1 MKQSLKSINSQNS
14 ATTIPNDQLTVSCNE
29 TEVGIHKPWDVGNA
43 TIKNIARPITTPP
56 DALPSG
62 CIALKSDLDNYLNK
76 GNITTSGTYLRTRG
90 GLMVGGINMNNHVIS
105 GLPASY
111 KNIQVNL
118 QDIVSVGMV
127 QEDIGVIADN
137 VTTLVEHMDKMT
149 DPSSGL
155 DQLSKDLGSPNK
167 SGDLQKPNEA
177 KWLVIAQGNTMQGTL
192 NFKQLEEDGLS
203 NKAPT
208 ITGLCITS
216 SSGSGSGTSTKTQ
229 ALGAISNGT
238 DASSLTRIV
247 TVDDF
252 TKTLSSLT
260 PSTGTGTGTT
270 TSTYP
275 EWTGMDMPF
284 ICLNY
289 PSSTSSNN
297 THTASKSADKFM
309 TYQDESSLKLLRRG
323 VYFVSFCY
331 DFSSTSSS
339 PATDVSCTLSLT
351 PDGGTKTEVYT
362 CSGKSDANLVG
373 QYYVFVAGDT
383 PSVSTTL
390 SIEVTPTPASK
401 KMWGV
406 SFRAC
411 Y

>member
-29 TEVGIHKPWDVGNA
+29 KEVGIYKPWDVGNA
-43 TIKNIARPITTPP
+43 TIKNIARPTANPP
-56 DALPSG
+56 DTLPAG

-90 GLMVGGINMNNHVIS
+90 GLMVGDINMNNHAIS
-105 GLPASY
+105 GLPSSY
-111 KNIQVNL
+111 KNIQVSL

-137 VTTLVEHMDKMT
+137 VTTLVEYMNKMT
-149 DPSSGL
+149 DPNSGL
-155 DQLSKDLGSPNK
+155 DQLSKDLGSPDQ
-167 SGDLQKPNEA
+167 SGNLQQPNAA

-192 NFKQLEEDGLS
+192 NFKKLEEDGLS

-208 ITGLCITS
+208 ITGLYITS
-216 SSGSGSGTSTKTQ
+216 SSGSGASTQTQ
-229 ALGAISNGT
+229 TLGAISNGT
-238 DASSLTRIV
+238 DASLLTRIV
-247 TVDDF
+247 AVDDF

-260 PSTGTGTGTT
+260 PSTGTGTTT
-270 TSTYP
+270 TYP

-297 THTASKSADKFM
+297 THTASKNADKFM
-309 TYQDESSLKLLRRG
+309 TYQNDSSLTLLRRG
-323 VYFVSFCY
+323 VYFISFCY
-331 DFSSTSSS
+331 DFSSTPSS

-351 PDGGTKTEVYT
+351 PNGGTKTAIYT
-362 CSGKSDANLVG
+362 CNGKSDTTLTG
-373 QYYVFVAGDT
+373 QYCVFVEGDS

-390 SIEVTPTPASK
+390 SIDVTPTPASK
-401 KMWGV
+401 KMWAI

>member
-1 MKQSLKSINSQNS
+1 MKQSLKSVNSQNS
-14 ATTIPNDQLTVSCNE
+14 TTTIPNDQLTISCSE
-29 TEVGIHKPWDVGNA
+29 MEIGIHKSWDVGNA
-43 TIKNIARPITTPP
+43 TIKNIVRPTATPP
-56 DALPSG
+56 DTLPAG
-62 CIALKSDLDNYLNK
+62 CIALKSDLNDYLSK
-76 GNITTSGTYLRTRG
+76 GNVTTSGTYLRTRG
-90 GLMVGGINMNNHVIS
+90 GLMVGDINMNNHVIS
-105 GLPASY
+105 GLPSSY
-111 KNIQVNL
+111 KNIQVNP
-118 QDIVSVGMV
+118 QDIVSIGMV

-137 VTTLVEHMDKMT
+137 VTTLIEHMDKMA

-155 DQLSKDLGSPNK
+155 DQLSKDLGSPDQ
-167 SGDLQKPNEA
+167 SGNLQYPNAA

-192 NFKQLEEDGLS
+192 NFKQLEEEGLS

-216 SSGSGSGTSTKTQ
+216 SSGSGASTQTQ

-238 DASSLTRIV
+238 DASSLIRIV
-247 TVDDF
+247 AVDDF
-252 TKTLSSLT
+252 IKTLSSLT
-260 PSTGTGTGTT
+260 PSIGTGTT
-270 TSTYP
+270 ATYP
-275 EWTGMDMPF
+275 EWTGVDTPF

-297 THTASKSADKFM
+297 THMASKNADKFM
-309 TYQDESSLKLLRRG
+309 TYQDESSIKLLRRG
-323 VYFVSFCY
+323 VYFISFCY

-351 PDGGTKTEVYT
+351 QNGGTKTEVYT
-362 CSGKSDANLVG
+362 CNGKSDESLVG

>member
-43 TIKNIARPITTPP
+43 TIKNIARPTANPP
-56 DALPSG
+56 DTLPAG

-90 GLMVGGINMNNHVIS
+90 GLMVGDINMNNHAIS
-105 GLPASY
+105 GLPSSY
-111 KNIQVNL
+111 KNIQVSL

-137 VTTLVEHMDKMT
+137 VTTLVEYMNKMT
-149 DPSSGL
+149 DPNSGL
-155 DQLSKDLGSPNK
+155 DQLSKDLGSPDQ
-167 SGDLQKPNEA
+167 SGNLQQPNAA

-192 NFKQLEEDGLS
+192 NFKKLEEDGLS

-208 ITGLCITS
+208 ITGLYITS
-216 SSGSGSGTSTKTQ
+216 SSGSGASNQTQ
-229 ALGAISNGT
+229 ALGAISNEM
-238 DASSLTRIV
+238 DASLLTRIV
-247 TVDDF
+247 AVDDF

-260 PSTGTGTGTT
+260 SSTGTGTS

-275 EWTGMDMPF
+275 EWTGIDTPF

-289 PSSTSSNN
+289 PNSTSSTS
-297 THTASKSADKFM
+297 THTASKGADKFM
-309 TYQDESSLKLLRRG
+309 TYQNDSSLTLLRRG
-323 VYFVSFCY
+323 VYFISFCY
-331 DFSSTSSS
+331 DFSSTPSS

-351 PDGGTKTEVYT
+351 PNGGTKTEVYT
-362 CSGKSDANLVG
+362 CNGKSDENLVG